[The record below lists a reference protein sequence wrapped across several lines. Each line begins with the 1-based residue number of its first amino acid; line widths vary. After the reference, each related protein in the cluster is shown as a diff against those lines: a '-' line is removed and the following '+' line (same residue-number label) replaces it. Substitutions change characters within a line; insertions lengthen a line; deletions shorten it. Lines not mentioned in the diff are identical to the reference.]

1 MRPINYC
8 LNKQLADI
16 CQQVI
21 QLDKLNSLLKPLLPI
36 HLQAY
41 CQVGSFN
48 KGSLL
53 ISLTDAAFATELR
66 YYLPTLR
73 DKLRK
78 EAGLYQLMNIKVQL
92 VTADNTKE
100 AKKLKKKQLL
110 SLKARSIIRE
120 VGDLCAYRPLKEAL
134 HHLAE

>member
-1 MRPINYC
+1 MRPINRC

-21 QLDKLNSLLKPLLPI
+21 QLDKLNSLLKPLLPS
-36 HLQAY
+36 HLKEF
-41 CQVGSFN
+41 CHVGSFN

-53 ISLTDAAFATELR
+53 ISLTNTAWATELR

-78 EAGLYQLMNIKVQL
+78 EAGLYQLMNIRIQIITVDNNKENNRLVQ
-92 VTADNTKE
+92 E
-100 AKKLKKKQLL
+100 QQL
-110 SLKARSIIRE
+110 SLKARSLIRE
-120 VGDLCAYRPLKEAL
+120 VGNLCAYKPLKQAL
-134 HHLAE
+134 LHLAE

>member
-1 MRPINYC
+1 MRPINRC

-21 QLDKLNSLLKPLLPI
+21 QLDKLNSLLKPLLPS
-36 HLQAY
+36 HLQEF
-41 CQVGSFN
+41 CQIGSFN

-53 ISLTDAAFATELR
+53 INLTNATWATELR

-78 EAGLYQLMNIKVQL
+78 EAGLYQLMNIKIQL
-92 VTADNTKE
+92 ISVDNTKE
-100 AKKLKKKQLL
+100 TKRLAKEQQL
-110 SLKARSIIRE
+110 SLQARNIIRE
-120 VGDLCAYRPLKEAL
+120 VGDLCTYKPLKQAL
-134 HHLAE
+134 LHLAE